1 MKLERRSRGVVET
14 MIKCAL
20 DILENPKNGSIMD
33 RMRGIYELTYHTHN
47 M

>member
-1 MKLERRSRGVVET
+1 MKLERRLGGVVET

-20 DILENPKNGSIMD
+20 NISENLKNGSIVD

>member
-1 MKLERRSRGVVET
+1 MKLKRRSRGVVET

-20 DILENPKNGSIMD
+20 DIPKNLKNGSIVD
-33 RMRGIYELTYHTHN
+33 RTRGIHELTNHTHD